1 MLGKNGIT
9 KEMYYQ
15 LDDELSNLI
24 VYFIYFKDVK

>member
-24 VYFIYFKDVK
+24 VYFYLF